1 MWFLEPLLGTRCCG
15 LIPSV
20 RFRSCLASRRTE
32 WSLKASL
39 KSLRFLSIFETFARD
54 DRLCCARPRGRDL
67 SNMLHS
73 LERVLPTSEMPELVN
88 ELDSVLLKHPTC
100 LQQNHAGNRKNNGGF
115 FKAAMSQSCQ
125 RATKLTT
132 NHWPAKA
139 PCIAASS
146 GLQCTGPARCAMYV
160 RFIQWSTAPVPCT
173 CPRLPHGCRPDGG
186 RRHAHGAPPGRVRPR
201 EAA

>member
-125 RATKLTT
+125 RGSRRKCWCKGDTL
-132 NHWPAKA
+132 
-139 PCIAASS
+139 
-146 GLQCTGPARCAMYV
+146 
-160 RFIQWSTAPVPCT
+160 APV
-173 CPRLPHGCRPDGG
+173 
-186 RRHAHGAPPGRVRPR
+186 
-201 EAA
+201 

>member
-125 RATKLTT
+125 RATNKLQT
-132 NHWPAKA
+132 
-139 PCIAASS
+139 I
-146 GLQCTGPARCAMYV
+146 GLQKPRALQPAAGCNARACRCAMYV

>member
-115 FKAAMSQSCQ
+115 FKAAMEPKLPKSN
-125 RATKLTT
+125 KLTT

-146 GLQCTGPARCAMYV
+146 GLQCTGLPLCYV
-160 RFIQWSTAPVPCT
+160 REIHTVVYCPCALYMPSVASWVP
-173 CPRLPHGCRPDGG
+173 P
-186 RRHAHGAPPGRVRPR
+186 
-201 EAA
+201 